1 MNFEPQL
8 PNWGYELAQKKLEI
22 LIKYHSWLKETG
34 IKTGLIS
41 QKNDQFIWDEF
52 IVHSLYF
59 SIVFQEL
66 EIKNKTIFDLGTGG
80 GIPGIPLAITSNNLI
95 SLIDIKESRINELIR
110 LKNILNLDNIKPTLE
125 DANKTI
131 VKEGLFVSRCY
142 ISTENALNLLKNKKN
157 STYVVSSADKET
169 EYDSEKF
176 HVKHLNFYINKEDL
190 RHIDVITVK

>member
-1 MNFEPQL
+1 MGL
-8 PNWGYELAQKKLEI
+8 RACSKKLDI

>member
-8 PNWGYELAQKKLEI
+8 PNWGYELAQKKLDI

-110 LKNILNLDNIKPTLE
+110 LKNILNLDNIIPTLE

-142 ISTENALNLLKNKKN
+142 ISTENALNLLKNKEN

>member
-8 PNWGYELAQKKLEI
+8 PNWGYELAQKKLDI

-142 ISTENALNLLKNKKN
+142 ISTENALNLLKNKEN

>member
-8 PNWGYELAQKKLEI
+8 PNWGYELAQKKLDI

-41 QKNDQFIWDEF
+41 QKDDQFIWDEF

>member
-8 PNWGYELAQKKLEI
+8 PNWGYELAQKKLDI

-41 QKNDQFIWDEF
+41 QKDDQFIWDEF

-142 ISTENALNLLKNKKN
+142 ISTENALNLLKNKEN

>member
-8 PNWGYELAQKKLEI
+8 PNWGYELAQKKLDI

-142 ISTENALNLLKNKKN
+142 ISTENALNLLKNKEN
-157 STYVVSSADKET
+157 STYVVSSAYKET

>member
-8 PNWGYELAQKKLEI
+8 PNWGYELAQKKLDI

-59 SIVFQEL
+59 SIIFQEL

-142 ISTENALNLLKNKKN
+142 ISTENALNLLKNKEN

>member
-8 PNWGYELAQKKLEI
+8 PNWGYELAQKKLDI

>member
-8 PNWGYELAQKKLEI
+8 PNWGYELAQKKLDI

-59 SIVFQEL
+59 SIIFQEL

>member
-8 PNWGYELAQKKLEI
+8 PNWGYELAQKKLDI

-59 SIVFQEL
+59 SIIFQEL

-142 ISTENALNLLKNKKN
+142 ISTENALNLLKTKKTLHMLYLLQIKKQN
-157 STYVVSSADKET
+157 T
-169 EYDSEKF
+169 
-176 HVKHLNFYINKEDL
+176 
-190 RHIDVITVK
+190 TVKSFT